1 MTDFDELC
9 LCCFEEAAGEPD
21 DGVAAVAQV
30 VLNRTR
36 LQYASDGTISGTI
49 ERHAQFS
56 WTEYAM
62 QGSVYARVARTP
74 EDEAARVQQLL
85 GTAQAEPNTWA
96 RMKWIVAAVRAG
108 TYQGADFAKVT
119 TDTVLYL
126 NPHISAQQPW
136 QIEANFVCTI
146 GHHDFYRDPP
156 RSGPVTGVIEMTDFA
171 QDATKAALG

>member
-1 MTDFDELC
+1 MTEFDELC
-9 LCCFEEAAGEPD
+9 LCAFEEAAGEPD
-21 DGVAAVAQV
+21 DGVAAVVQV

-36 LQYASDGTISGTI
+36 LQYASDGTINGTI

-62 QGSVYARVARTP
+62 QGGVYTRVARTP
-74 EDEAARVQQLL
+74 EEEQARIQQLSVVAQSMPNAWRRVQNI
-85 GTAQAEPNTWA
+85 AS
-96 RMKWIVAAVRAG
+96 AVGAK

-126 NPHISAQQPW
+126 NPRISAHQPW
-136 QIEANFVCTI
+136 QIEDNFVCTI

-156 RSGPVTGVIEMTDFA
+156 RSGPVTGVVDMSAFA